1 MQFRRK
7 LSSTTNK
14 AFAANKKLGITEMS
28 EVVIGELKKFARES
42 DKSTT
47 LQEFFRTQDWNNLK
61 PIYAFER
68 MGSGM
73 LTGLYEDLRM
83 GEDTWIKD
91 AEHAKKFF
99 NDTALKYKYSTWDM
113 DKRYEFTSRTGVKF
127 SVSLQQIL
135 SLYAYFEKA
144 LQRQCLSH
152 RLPEDRHRRIICFYT

>member
-1 MQFRRK
+1 